1 MKNIISIL
9 LLFFSVQ
16 LSAQDLILLKSTEEI
31 NCKVEEVNDV
41 ELKYRRADMPDGPL
55 YSVSLDKVFSVK
67 YQSGRIETF
76 NIGSETGDYPYPK
89 VTKRYNIGDLFDE
102 DGVCGIVINVTDNG
116 RHGLIISL
124 KENSSFIPWGS
135 FFQAHE
141 RVELFETG
149 ARDKDDGWNNMK
161 TISDIIENTELTWN
175 DFPAF
180 NYCRELGEG
189 WYLPAFNEMMMIWN
203 LCNVHKDGSH
213 PLGDYSAWKCMNGVK
228 DTSKKFESN
237 TTTPIFKNSSIR
249 YYTSTEVDYYDIF
262 IIYDK
267 FELKMCERYYSGDKV
282 RKQDKDGK
290 ISNKYAELGLLKYRI
305 RAVHKF

>member
-16 LSAQDLILLKSTEEI
+16 LCAQDIILLKSAEEI

-67 YQSGRIETF
+67 YRSGRIETF
-76 NIGSETGDYPYPK
+76 NKNVKIGDYPYPK

-102 DGVCGIVINVTDNG
+102 DGVCGIVISVTDDG
-116 RHGLIISL
+116 LHGLIISL
-124 KENSSFIPWGS
+124 KENSTFLPWGA
-135 FFQAHE
+135 FVQAHE

-161 TISDIIENTELTWN
+161 VISDIVENTELSWN

-189 WYLPAFNEMMMIWN
+189 WYLPALNEMMMIWN
-203 LCNVHKDGSH
+203 LCNVHKDGKH
-213 PLGDYSAWKCMNGVK
+213 TLGSGMWKCIDGVRK
-228 DTSKKFESN
+228 TYKKFENN
-237 TTTPIFKNSSIR
+237 TTTPIFKKYYTR
-249 YYTSTEVDYYDIF
+249 YYTSTEVDYYDVF
-262 IIYDK
+262 LLNERADL
-267 FELKMCERYYSGDKV
+267 ELKERYYIGEKV
-282 RKQDKDGK
+282 RKQGKDGRV
-290 ISNKYAELGLLKYRI
+290 SLKYEELVPYSIRI